1 VLLAFWG
8 VSRQKVRMAARRF
21 LYIIAGLI
29 ALVVVC
35 AVAYKAFEPNLWRL
49 AFIPGKSFDADT
61 RAAAPDYTKPS
72 AWLSHPDAPNPRA
85 LMTPE
90 GYRFAPVPA
99 TDVFYVTPTTYLNK
113 THWNDPLTDAESRAL
128 QDVMLAHQANIFNA
142 VGRIWS
148 PRYRQA
154 TFGSFMKPSADS
166 ASAIKLAYSDVLAA
180 FDAFQ
185 AVRDARRPFILA
197 GHSQGSLHLLQLLKD
212 RIAGRPAQKQMVAT
226 YLVGWPVSVEA
237 DLAPLGI
244 EACQTPSA
252 TGCVISWQ
260 SFGPEADLS
269 ATARDYTIVP
279 TLSGKSRS
287 GTRQVCI
294 NPVTFWAN
302 TDTARKELNIGALP
316 YVRDAQKLASLKPHL
331 TGATCSAEGFLV
343 LDPAPGDPF
352 AERKMPNDNY
362 HVYDY
367 NLFWVN
373 IRANAEIRVENFLM
387 PT

>member
-1 VLLAFWG
+1 
-8 VSRQKVRMAARRF
+8 MAAQRF
-21 LYIIAGLI
+21 LYIIACLI
-29 ALVVVC
+29 ALVVVG
-35 AVAYKAFEPNLWRL
+35 AVAYKAFEPKLWRL
-49 AFIPGKSFDADT
+49 AFIPAKSFEADAH
-61 RAAAPDYTKPS
+61 AASPDYNKPS
-72 AWLSHPDAPNPRA
+72 SWLSHPDAQNPRA
-85 LMTPE
+85 IIAPD
-90 GYRFAPVPA
+90 GYRAAPVPA
-99 TDVFYVTPTTYLNK
+99 SDVFYVTPTTYLSK
-113 THWNDPLTDAESRAL
+113 MHWNDPLNDKESLAL

-142 VGRIWS
+142 VGRIWA

-166 ASAIKLAYSDVLAA
+166 ASAIKLAYGDVLAA
-180 FDAFQ
+180 FDQFQ
-185 AVRDARRPFILA
+185 AQRDARRPFILA
-197 GHSQGSLHLLQLLKD
+197 GHSQGSLHLLRLLKD
-212 RIAGRPAQKQMVAT
+212 RVAGRPAQKQMVAT

-237 DLAPLGI
+237 DLAPLGL

-269 ATARDYTIVP
+269 AAAQEYAAIP
-279 TLSGKSRS
+279 TLSGRPRS

-316 YVRDAQKLASLKPHL
+316 FVRSAQKLAALKTHL
-331 TGATCSAEGFLV
+331 AGATCSSTGFLL

-373 IRANAEIRVENFLM
+373 IRTNAEIRVENFLM